1 MSEHLECTDSY
12 GDRIVVYRDGDGEV
26 VVRFYDDLGDEYTSM
41 LFQEDKLAEFR
52 ELLDR
57 AAMPGVT

>member
-1 MSEHLECTDSY
+1 MSERLECTDSY
-12 GDRIVVYRDGDGEV
+12 GDRIVVYRENGEV
-26 VVRFYDDLGDEYTSM
+26 VVRFYDDIGDEYTSM
-41 LFQEDKLAEFR
+41 VFREDKLAEFR